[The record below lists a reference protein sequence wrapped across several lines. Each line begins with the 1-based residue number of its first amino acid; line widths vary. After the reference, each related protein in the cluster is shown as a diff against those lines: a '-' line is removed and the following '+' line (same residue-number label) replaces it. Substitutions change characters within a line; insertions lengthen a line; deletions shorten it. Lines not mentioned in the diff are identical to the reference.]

1 MKWKTINKCH
11 KRKIKVSNCLLMF
24 HSKPWYFSLSKLKL
38 TIFHSFVL
46 FNYRLDDLNTAVT
59 PISAYQTSATGVRQ
73 YVHAPFGL
81 YPMPIS
87 HSAKQM
93 QISRVKSKFKFLGKF
108 MAKAIMDSRMVCRL

>member
-1 MKWKTINKCH
+1 M
-11 KRKIKVSNCLLMF
+11 
-24 HSKPWYFSLSKLKL
+24 
-38 TIFHSFVL
+38 
-46 FNYRLDDLNTAVT
+46 T

-108 MAKAIMDSRMVCRL
+108 MAKAIMDSRMVCILQILSNLIYR